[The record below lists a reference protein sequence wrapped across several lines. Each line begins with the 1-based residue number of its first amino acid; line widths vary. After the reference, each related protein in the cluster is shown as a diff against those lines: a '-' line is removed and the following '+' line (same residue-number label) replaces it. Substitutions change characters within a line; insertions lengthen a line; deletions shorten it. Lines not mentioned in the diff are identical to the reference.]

1 MDWVDTGSVALRVEL
16 SGRGDTTLVLM
27 HEMGGCLES
36 WDYLL
41 PLLPRGFRILRY
53 DMRGAGVSELP
64 PEPITMPALA
74 ADAMALLDAL
84 QISGPAIPIG
94 CAVGG
99 AVALFFAGAYPGR
112 TRAVIATS
120 PAVSVPVDRRAA
132 LLARADAAEAGGFRA
147 TVDGGLDRGYPAIL
161 QTDTARFTR
170 TRGQRLATNRH
181 GFAATMRML
190 AALDMDAE
198 LRRITCPALIVAGL
212 HDGDRPPG
220 NVAAT
225 AAMVATAS
233 TATLPS
239 GHFMAIQTPSLVAA
253 AVSTFLEG
261 LLPV

>member
-1 MDWVDTGSVALRVEL
+1 MNWVDTGAAALRAEL
-16 SGRGDTTLVLM
+16 TGSGDTTLVLM

-41 PLLPRGFRILRY
+41 PLLPRGFRVLRY

-74 ADAMALLDAL
+74 ADAAGLLDAL
-84 QISGPAIPIG
+84 DVQGKVIPIG

-99 AVALFFAGAYPGR
+99 AVALFFAGIYPGR

-120 PAVSVPVDRRAA
+120 PAVSVPEQRRAA
-132 LLARADAAEAGGFRA
+132 LLARADAVEVGGFRA
-147 TVDGGLDRGYPAIL
+147 TVDAGLDRGYPAIL
-161 QTDTARFTR
+161 RSNAERFTR
-170 TRGQRLATNRH
+170 TRGQRLAANRQ

-190 AALDMDAE
+190 AGLDMDAE
-198 LRRITCPALIVAGL
+198 LRRVACPALIVAGL
-212 HDGDRPPG
+212 HDGDRPPA

-225 AAMVATAS
+225 AGMIASAT

-239 GHFMAIQTPSLVAA
+239 GHFMAIQTPELVTKTF
-253 AVSTFLEG
+253 STFLEG
-261 LLPV
+261 LPPV